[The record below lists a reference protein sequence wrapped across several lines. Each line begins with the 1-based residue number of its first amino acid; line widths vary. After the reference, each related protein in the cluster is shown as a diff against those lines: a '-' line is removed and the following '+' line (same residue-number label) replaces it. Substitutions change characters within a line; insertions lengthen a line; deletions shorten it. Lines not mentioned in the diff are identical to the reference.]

1 MQNKNKS
8 LAALVLRL
16 LTISKYDWH
25 LLKIVT
31 VKYLQNQVTRISNWL
46 KTLCQ
51 INQEILRASKTV
63 EMLSN

>member
-1 MQNKNKS
+1 MQNKSKS

-16 LTISKYDWH
+16 LTISKYDWP

>member
-31 VKYLQNQVTRISNWL
+31 VK
-46 KTLCQ
+46 
-51 INQEILRASKTV
+51 
-63 EMLSN
+63 

>member
-31 VKYLQNQVTRISNWL
+31 VKYLQKL
-46 KTLCQ
+46 ALFTLLSWEGWKIKSQEFQ
-51 INQEILRASKTV
+51 ID
-63 EMLSN
+63 